1 MKISCLHNVGKQ
13 EIRTLT
19 DHTLA
24 NALIRH
30 RSKHFVD
37 LQKSNRCGES
47 VAHLVP
53 GDRVAIEP
61 GVPCGRCRYCMGGK
75 YNVCPDMRFCAAPPF
90 DGLLREGIVGLFR
103 VKVRLLW

>member
-1 MKISCLHNVGKQ
+1 MQNVGKQ
-13 EIRTLT
+13 EILTLT

-30 RSKHFVD
+30 RSKHFVY

-103 VKVRLLW
+103 VEVAMVMALVMA